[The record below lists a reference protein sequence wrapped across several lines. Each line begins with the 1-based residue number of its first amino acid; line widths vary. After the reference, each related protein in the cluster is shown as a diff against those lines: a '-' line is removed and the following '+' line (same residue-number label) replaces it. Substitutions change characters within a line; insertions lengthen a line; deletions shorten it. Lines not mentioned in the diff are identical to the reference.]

1 MTTCSQ
7 GFASGNRATS
17 ITLSL
22 PEARR
27 LAVASQGF
35 GPKPPTPSVGHL
47 RKLASRLHAFQID
60 SVNVLAR
67 AHYVP
72 AFARLGP
79 YPVDALDSLAYRKR
93 ELFEYWGH
101 AACLLPI
108 ALYPLVRYRMHSE
121 ETREYMRSER
131 GAYMAKV
138 YAEVAERGPIA
149 AAGLSNPGR
158 RSGNWWGWGEGKAT
172 LEHLY
177 NSGLVA
183 IAGRR
188 GFERL
193 YDIAERVIPRAA
205 LDAPAP
211 PREEAMKQLIC
222 LGAKAC
228 GVGTAGDITGY
239 LYIDGWR
246 DRMLPGPRWE
256 RPKGAGSQRTKS
268 IGKRLVSELV
278 EEGRLLPAQVEG
290 WSEPA
295 YIPPGVRV
303 PRAVDARALVTPFDS
318 LVWERS
324 RMERL
329 FGMKYTIEIYTPEPK
344 RVYGYYVFPFLLGD
358 TLVARCDLKAERG
371 RKVLMVQSAHL
382 EPGQDAREVV
392 PELAS
397 ELRQMQAWLELDGIE
412 VADRGDLAAKLR
424 RSVRHGRPRVG
435 RTDRSGAAP
444 NAIPDTCKRHNTNR
458 GPRRKLML

>member
-1 MTTCSQ
+1 V
-7 GFASGNRATS
+7 

-35 GPKPPTPSVGHL
+35 GTKPATASVAHV
-47 RKLASRLHAFQID
+47 RKLAARLHAIQID

-67 AHYVP
+67 AHYIP

-79 YPVDALDSLAYRKR
+79 YPMDALDSLVYRKR

-108 ALYPLVRYRMHSE
+108 SLYPLVRYRMHAAK
-121 ETREYMRSER
+121 TQEYMRTER
-131 GAYMAKV
+131 GAYTASV
-138 YAEVAERGPIA
+138 YAEVAEHGPIA
-149 AAGLSNPGR
+149 ASELSNPGK
-158 RSGNWWGWGEGKAT
+158 RSGNWWGWGDGKAAI
-172 LEHLY
+172 EHLY
-177 NSGLVA
+177 NAGLVA
-183 IAGRR
+183 IARRR

-239 LYIDGWR
+239 LHVDGWR
-246 DRMLPGPRWE
+246 DRRLSEPFRE
-256 RPKGAGSQRTKS
+256 PKSPDVRRAKP

-278 EEGRLLPAQVEG
+278 EEDRLLAVHVDG
-290 WSEPA
+290 WTEPA
-295 YIPPGVRV
+295 YMPPGVRV
-303 PRAVDARALVTPFDS
+303 PRAVDARAFVTPFDS

-358 TLVARCDLKAERG
+358 TLVARCDLKADRQ
-371 RKVLMVQSAHL
+371 RKVLMVQSAFL
-382 EPGQDAREVV
+382 EPGHDARRVI
-392 PELAS
+392 PELAD
-397 ELRQMQAWLELDGIE
+397 ELRQLQAWLELDRIE
-412 VADRGDLAAKLR
+412 VGERGDLAAKLR
-424 RSVRHGRPRVG
+424 GSVR
-435 RTDRSGAAP
+435 SAA
-444 NAIPDTCKRHNTNR
+444 RR
-458 GPRRKLML
+458 GPDAGPG

>member
-1 MTTCSQ
+1 ML
-7 GFASGNRATS
+7 

-35 GPKPPTPSVGHL
+35 GPRPARPAVGHL
-47 RKLASRLHAFQID
+47 RKLAAQLHAFQID
-60 SVNVLAR
+60 SVNVLVR

-79 YPVDALDSLAYRKR
+79 YPMDALDSLAYRTR

-108 ALYPLVRYRMHSE
+108 SLYALVRYRMHTE
-121 ETREYMRSER
+121 QTQAYMRSER

-149 AAGLSNPGR
+149 AAELSNPGK
-158 RSGNWWGWGEGKAT
+158 RSGHWWGWGSGKAT

-193 YDIAERVIPRAA
+193 YDLAERVIPRAA

-228 GVGTAGDITGY
+228 GVGTFGDITGY
-239 LYIDGWR
+239 LDVDDWR
-246 DRMLPGPRWE
+246 DRLPPGPWWE
-256 RPKGAGSQRTKS
+256 RPKGPDGRRAKP
-268 IGKRLVSELV
+268 IAKRLVSELV
-278 EEGRLLPAQVEG
+278 EEGRLLPARVEG
-290 WSEPA
+290 WRDQAYLHPA
-295 YIPPGVRV
+295 ARV
-303 PRAVDARALVTPFDS
+303 PKTVDARGLVAPFDS
-318 LVWERS
+318 LVWDHNRI
-324 RMERL
+324 RVKRL
-329 FGMKYTIEIYTPEPK
+329 FGMKYAIEMYMPAAK

-358 TLVARCDLKAERG
+358 TLVARCDLKADRQ
-371 RKVLMVQSAHL
+371 RNVLMVQSAFL
-382 EPGQDAREVV
+382 EPRQDARRVV
-392 PELAS
+392 PDLAR
-397 ELRQMQAWLELDGIE
+397 ELRQMQAWLELDRIE
-412 VADRGDLAAKLR
+412 VAERGDLAAKLR
-424 RSVRHGRPRVG
+424 RTVS
-435 RTDRSGAAP
+435 
-444 NAIPDTCKRHNTNR
+444 
-458 GPRRKLML
+458 